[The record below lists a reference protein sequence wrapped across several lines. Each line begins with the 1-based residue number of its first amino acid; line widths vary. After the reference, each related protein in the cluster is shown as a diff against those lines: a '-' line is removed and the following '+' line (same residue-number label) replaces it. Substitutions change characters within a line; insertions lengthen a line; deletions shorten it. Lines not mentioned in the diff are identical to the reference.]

1 MGKLYAVSCINLYY
15 TIISIYGWY
24 AWTHK
29 SSDNKPLE
37 ISKLSGK
44 HQTIYIITATVL
56 YLLLIGF
63 IRLFK
68 HSDTGYIMS
77 GVMYVDTFTFS
88 LFLIAMFLQA
98 RKKLECWIYWII
110 ADFICIPFYIWQ
122 HLYFTAIQ
130 YLVFTIIAVF
140 AFFEWQGK
148 YNKSIGKL

>member
-1 MGKLYAVSCINLYY
+1 
-15 TIISIYGWY
+15 
-24 AWTHK
+24 
-29 SSDNKPLE
+29 
-37 ISKLSGK
+37 
-44 HQTIYIITATVL
+44 
-56 YLLLIGF
+56 
-63 IRLFK
+63 
-68 HSDTGYIMS
+68 
-77 GVMYVDTFTFS
+77 
-88 LFLIAMFLQA
+88 MFLQA